1 MRFRLRTLVILTA
14 VGPPL
19 LAVVWWALPNALT
32 LFAVLWTL
40 MFLTCLSVGWFRI
53 RRDAEEVE
61 RLSLENE
68 LALQESRFRCD
79 DHESP

>member
-1 MRFRLRTLVILTA
+1 MRYSLRTLLIWMV

-19 LAVVWWALPNALT
+19 LAVVWWAIPNALT
-32 LFAVLWTL
+32 LFAVVWTL
-40 MFLTCLSVGWFRI
+40 TFLTCLSIGWFRI

-68 LALQESRFRCD
+68 LALQQSRFRCD
-79 DHESP
+79 DHGSP